1 MKMEQLV
8 AAKDSRLES
17 LELKVQ
23 HQVNLIF
30 SFIELMD

>member
-1 MKMEQLV
+1 MKMEQVL

-23 HQVNLIF
+23 HQVKLCLIF
-30 SFIELMD
+30 IF